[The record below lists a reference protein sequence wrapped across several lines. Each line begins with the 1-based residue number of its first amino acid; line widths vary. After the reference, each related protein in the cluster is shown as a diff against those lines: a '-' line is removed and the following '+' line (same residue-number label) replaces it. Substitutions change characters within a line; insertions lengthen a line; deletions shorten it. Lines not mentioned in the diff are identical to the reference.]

1 MAAEISRAALDDMIQ
16 RLLLAAHPQAQ
27 RKKHQHQSHQQQLA
41 EGEIRQLCAA
51 TKAVFLRQPNLLELD
66 APLTVCGDLHG
77 QFRDLVR
84 ILQQEGAPP
93 RRKYL
98 FLGDYVDRGDQSLE
112 TICLLLAYKA
122 RYPEHVFLLR
132 GNHECASVNLVYGFY
147 DDCKRR
153 YTVRLWRAF
162 TDCFNCLPAA
172 ALVDGR
178 ILCVHGGISPHLRSL
193 DQIRAM
199 PRPADVPDQG
209 LLCDL
214 LWADPAA
221 PGVQGWAHNDDRG
234 VSCVFGADVLAE
246 FMQRHDLDILCRAHQ
261 VVQDGYEFFAGRRLV
276 TVFSAPNYCGEFD
289 NDGAVMTI
297 DEDLVC
303 SFTIIKPSTSTS
315 ATSTSRGIAG
325 AWGGG
330 RSAAAAGSSA
340 SASSATAA
348 RSTRKGLMRYW

>member
-1 MAAEISRAALDDMIQ
+1 MAEMSRAALDDVIR
-16 RLLLAAHPQAQ
+16 RLLLDTR
-27 RKKHQHQSHQQQLA
+27 RKPKQQQQQQLA

-51 TKAVFLRQPNLLELD
+51 AKSVFLRQPNLLELD

-112 TICLLLAYKA
+112 TISLLLAYKC

-132 GNHECASVNLVYGFY
+132 GNHECASVNRVYGFY

-199 PRPADVPDQG
+199 TRPADVPDQG

-221 PGVQGWAHNDDRG
+221 QGVQGWGPNDDRG

-246 FMQRHDLDILCRAHQ
+246 FMRRHDLDLLCRAHQ

-303 SFTIIKPSTSTS
+303 SFTIIKPYTSTS
-315 ATSTSRGIAG
+315 SSTSVSRGIAA

-330 RSAAAAGSSA
+330 RSAAAGSASA
-340 SASSATAA
+340 SASSAATA

>member
-1 MAAEISRAALDDMIQ
+1 MAEMSRAALDDVIR
-16 RLLLAAHPQAQ
+16 RLLLDSTP
-27 RKKHQHQSHQQQLA
+27 RKKNQQQQQLA
-41 EGEIRQLCAA
+41 EGEIRQLCADA
-51 TKAVFLRQPNLLELD
+51 KAVFLRQPNLLELD
-66 APLTVCGDLHG
+66 APLVVCGDLHG

-84 ILQQEGAPP
+84 ILQQQGAPP
-93 RRKYL
+93 RRNYL

-112 TICLLLAYKA
+112 TICLLLAYKV

-132 GNHECASVNLVYGFY
+132 GNHECASVNRVYGFY

-153 YTVRLWRAF
+153 YTVRLWRTF

-178 ILCVHGGISPHLRSL
+178 ILCVHGGISPQLRTL

-221 PGVQGWAHNDDRG
+221 PGVQGWGPNDDRG
-234 VSCVFGADVLAE
+234 VSCTFGADVLVE
-246 FMQRHDLDILCRAHQ
+246 FLRRHDLDLLCRAHQ

-289 NDGAVMTI
+289 NDGAVLTI
-297 DEDLVC
+297 DEELVC

-315 ATSTSRGIAG
+315 SSTSRGVAA
-325 AWGGG
+325 AWGG
-330 RSAAAAGSSA
+330 RSAATGSSA
-340 SASSATAA
+340 SASSAATA
-348 RSTRKGLMRYW
+348 RSARKGLMRYW